1 MNRKTIF
8 RLYLI
13 IGIYAGVVIETV
25 NYNVVSGIGLIAYLL
40 IMILYFVI
48 FAQEST
54 QHQHVEQEQTSA
66 K

>member
-54 QHQHVEQEQTSA
+54 
-66 K
+66 